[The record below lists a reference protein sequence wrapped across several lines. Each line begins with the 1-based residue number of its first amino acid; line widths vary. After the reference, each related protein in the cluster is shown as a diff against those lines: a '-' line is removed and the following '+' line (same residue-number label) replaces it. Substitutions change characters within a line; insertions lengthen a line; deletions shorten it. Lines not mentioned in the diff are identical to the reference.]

1 MCITPKSLLVSFYLG
16 THVPGATQNEN
27 DSTEFFF
34 VLYFFKTRLIHLKVI
49 NDHITEHILLRQKK
63 QRNTIYTLYSTVT
76 VLSGNCHTKKNLTTT
91 LGVHQK
97 SLKSQVCVFSSLHH
111 GDILKPLV
119 TCPHELYVIVSLGAT
134 LRLPHPRVTS
144 DNREPFWL
152 EQR

>member
-1 MCITPKSLLVSFYLG
+1 MYLVQHKMRMTPQS
-16 THVPGATQNEN
+16 
-27 DSTEFFF
+27 FF

-63 QRNTIYTLYSTVT
+63 TEKHNLHLVQHGHCSEWE
-76 VLSGNCHTKKNLTTT
+76 LSHKKNLTTT

-134 LRLPHPRVTS
+134 LRLPHPRVTP